1 MPVNGE
7 TKEKFNRQ
15 YTFIALN
22 PQIGPGSWRLS
33 TIDEIAA
40 IPDPDPDS
48 ALRVVDGKDPINSET
63 KQAGRVELTFDITN
77 LDEKA

>member
-1 MPVNGE
+1 MPANGE
-7 TKEKFNRQ
+7 TKIKFNRQ

-22 PQIGPGSWRLS
+22 PQEGPGSWRLS
-33 TIDEIAA
+33 TIDEIAG

-48 ALRVVDGKDPINSET
+48 AIRVVDAKDPINSET
-63 KQAGRVELTFDITN
+63 KQAGRVELNFDLTN

>member
-7 TKEKFNRQ
+7 TKTKFNRQ

-22 PQIGPGSWRLS
+22 PQEGPGSWRLS

-40 IPDPDPDS
+40 INEPDPNS
-48 ALRVVDGKDPINSET
+48 AIRIVDGQDPINSET
-63 KQAGRVELTFDITN
+63 KQAGRVELNFDLTN